1 LKEVEEDDGA
11 AEAEAEAEA
20 EEDNGLSGGKA
31 KAIADYPP
39 HTK

>member
-11 AEAEAEAEA
+11 AEAEAEA